1 MPFTV
6 SRFTVP
12 EPFPY
17 RKCYGQHNDKCYW
30 KANIIRLKQCREY
43 AKESKKKKR
52 RYLNKWMIK
61 GNSPAC
67 SFSVSV
73 SSQIF
78 NFKKVIT
85 LNIKR
90 EVSLK
95 MQPKI

>member
-43 AKESKKKKR
+43 AKESKKKK
-52 RYLNKWMIK
+52 KEDI
-61 GNSPAC
+61 
-67 SFSVSV
+67 
-73 SSQIF
+73 
-78 NFKKVIT
+78 
-85 LNIKR
+85 
-90 EVSLK
+90 
-95 MQPKI
+95 